1 MVFVTVIWFCA
12 GDGDCYV
19 TMYCVMFTAKL
30 PQSNNEQNQ
39 NSIQTTRKQALIVVM
54 VVWCSRHKILFVI
67 LSPQMCDKS
76 TSLDFD
82 NDNTQAIDA

>member
-54 VVWCSRHKILFVI
+54 VGMVFTPENPIRYSFLTNV
-67 LSPQMCDKS
+67 
-76 TSLDFD
+76 
-82 NDNTQAIDA
+82 